1 MGGSSSKR
9 KGYRVENELVKYL
22 IKRGIDAKRQPLSG
36 ALSDFPHDIQINNPR
51 LVVEVKARKSGSGF
65 KTILNW
71 MGKADVLVMKQDYDD
86 PIVAMPMG
94 VFVDLIVSHAD
105 YEPPYIQKLK
115 EIKKQS

>member
-22 IKRGIDAKRQPLSG
+22 IKKGIDAKRQPLSG

-115 EIKKQS
+115 EIKNQS

>member
-1 MGGSSSKR
+1 MSGSSSKR

-22 IKRGIDAKRQPLSG
+22 RKRGVSAKRQPLSG
-36 ALSDFPHDIQINNPR
+36 AIADFPHDIAIDNPR
-51 LVVEVKARKSGSGF
+51 LIVEVKARKSGSGF

-86 PIVAMPMG
+86 PIVAMPMD

-105 YEPPYIQKLK
+105 YEPPYEQKLK

>member
-1 MGGSSSKR
+1 
-9 KGYRVENELVKYL
+9 
-22 IKRGIDAKRQPLSG
+22 
-36 ALSDFPHDIQINNPR
+36 
-51 LVVEVKARKSGSGF
+51 
-65 KTILNW
+65 

>member
-22 IKRGIDAKRQPLSG
+22 VKKGIDAKRQPLSG

-51 LVVEVKARKSGSGF
+51 LIVEVKARKSGSGF

-71 MGKADVLVMKQDYDD
+71 MGKADVLVMKQDYDE
-86 PIVAMPMG
+86 PIVAMTMG
-94 VFVDLIVSHAD
+94 VFIDLVVSHAD
-105 YEPPYIQKLK
+105 YAPPFVQILK
-115 EIKKQS
+115 EKQKQS